1 MGVVLTRVHAAAI
14 RPHAY
19 DNLSIEPPRR
29 PASHRTP
36 ILAKPKLSEREV
48 EVLVH
53 WLRSDSKSDVARELF
68 LAVGTIN
75 THLTRIRAKYA
86 AVGRPAGTK
95 AALVAR
101 AIQDGLLDLEDL

>member
-1 MGVVLTRVHAAAI
+1 M
-14 RPHAY
+14 
-19 DNLSIEPPRR
+19 
-29 PASHRTP
+29 
-36 ILAKPKLSEREV
+36 LAKPKLSEREV
-48 EVLVH
+48 EVLVR
-53 WLRSDSKSDVARELF
+53 WLRSDSKSEVARELF

-101 AIQDGLLDLEDL
+101 AIQDGLLDLQDL